1 MSDSQ
6 PPAPRKQTPRVPRN
20 TLYSRIVPIAI
31 GALIVL
37 LLAVIVIVLAPLL
50 GIGGGY

>member
-6 PPAPRKQTPRVPRN
+6 SPAPRKQTPRVPRN
-20 TLYSRIVPIAI
+20 MLYSRIVPIAI
-31 GALIVL
+31 GVLIVL
-37 LLAVIVIVLAPLL
+37 LLALIVIVLAPLL